1 MKQKHRIISRIAIIF
16 LVTVLLIPGILFL
29 FPYLERVSVK
39 PGETSADWMKNI
51 EDETFL
57 GDIAIPGTHDSATA
71 YVQLPYFMRC
81 QSLTVK
87 QQLEAGY
94 RYLDIRL
101 NEEQGKL
108 FFYHS
113 FAKCKNGIMP
123 WADALELADVLEPIY
138 DFLTEHPS
146 ETVIFVVKQ
155 EGSGDMVQFQTVLQ
169 EYVMKNPELWL
180 LTDKVPA
187 LGEARGKIV
196 LFRRYSDKAGLG
208 AKAGI
213 SLDWSDQGGSEPKE
227 SYMNKETLDG
237 VDFYIQ
243 DRYNYTVADKKTGM
257 KEGLMQAKNLAGTNS
272 LRISFASTAGPN
284 SLHHPYGIANRMNA
298 WFKKQQFDG
307 KLGWVLFD
315 HGDATLAESVYQ
327 LNFCT
332 IPSNR

>member
-1 MKQKHRIISRIAIIF
+1 MKQKHKIISRIVIIF
-16 LVTVLLIPGILFL
+16 LVIVFLILGILFL

-39 PGETSADWMKNI
+39 PSETSADWMKDM
-51 EDETFL
+51 EDEIFL
-57 GDIAIPGTHDSATA
+57 GDMVIPGTHDSATT

-101 NEEQGKL
+101 NEENGKM

-113 FAKCKNGIMP
+113 FAKCKTGIMP
-123 WADALELADVLEPIY
+123 WADSLELADVLEPVY
-138 DFLTEHPS
+138 EFLQNHPT

-155 EGSGDMVQFQTVLQ
+155 EGSGDMVKFQNVLQ
-169 EYVMKNPELWL
+169 NYILKNPELWL
-180 LTDKVPA
+180 LTDKVPT

-196 LFRRYSDKAGLG
+196 LFRRYSDTAGFG
-208 AKAGI
+208 AQAGI
-213 SLDWSDQGGSEPKE
+213 ALGWSDQGGSELKE
-227 SYMNKETLDG
+227 THMNKETNDG

-243 DRYNYTVADKKTGM
+243 DRYNYTVADKKAGM
-257 KEGLMQAKNLAGTNS
+257 EEGLMQAINLAGTNS

-284 SLHHPYGIANRMNA
+284 SLYHPYSIAKKMNA

-307 KLGWVLFD
+307 NLGWVLFD
-315 HGDATLAESVYQ
+315 HGDAKLAKRVYQ
-327 LNFCT
+327 LNFT
-332 IPSNR
+332 D